1 MLYNPTKNNFDKF
14 ISDWDIETEYVLFGA
29 SKECVQFIRSLDL
42 LMGDR
47 KLKIKYIVDHNI
59 KDTTKVDN
67 INEISSFFRQSKDI
81 KTDRTDLKLIHI
93 HRQNPGGKDYL
104 DINGD
109 PIQIELTFSSYS
121 KFKHI
126 DPCIPHELD
135 QPSDSR
141 YKDTDLKF
149 MA

>member
-59 KDTTKVDN
+59 KDTTTVDS
-67 INEISSFFRQSKDI
+67 INEISSFFRQSKNI

-93 HRQNPGGKDYL
+93 DDFDIKD
-104 DINGD
+104 DD
-109 PIQIELTFSSYS
+109 
-121 KFKHI
+121 
-126 DPCIPHELD
+126 
-135 QPSDSR
+135 
-141 YKDTDLKF
+141 
-149 MA
+149 